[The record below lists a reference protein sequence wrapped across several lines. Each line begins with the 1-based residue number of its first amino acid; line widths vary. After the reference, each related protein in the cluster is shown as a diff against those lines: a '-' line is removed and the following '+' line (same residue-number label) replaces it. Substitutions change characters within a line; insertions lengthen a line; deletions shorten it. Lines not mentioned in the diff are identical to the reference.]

1 MPNKRE
7 LYYRQRFGPRSL
19 GNSKFD
25 HDLCVGLEIMNQ
37 FTLHDSVRDFHSE
50 RSNPEVLVRILY
62 CTRSKDIYA
71 VLLQIGYCARFS

>member
-7 LYYRQRFGPRSL
+7 LYHRQRFGPRSL

-25 HDLCVGLEIMNQ
+25 HDRYADPEIMNQ

-50 RSNPEVLVRILY
+50 KSNPEVPARI
-62 CTRSKDIYA
+62 R
-71 VLLQIGYCARFS
+71 R